1 MTIDYAYTYFSEFYS
16 FSRTNPRACFMW
28 FLARV
33 RNPALILV
41 QQNVHAFSSS
51 IKTQKKRKSFN
62 DEVSLAKF
70 FKTCAR

>member
-1 MTIDYAYTYFSEFYS
+1 
-16 FSRTNPRACFMW
+16 MW